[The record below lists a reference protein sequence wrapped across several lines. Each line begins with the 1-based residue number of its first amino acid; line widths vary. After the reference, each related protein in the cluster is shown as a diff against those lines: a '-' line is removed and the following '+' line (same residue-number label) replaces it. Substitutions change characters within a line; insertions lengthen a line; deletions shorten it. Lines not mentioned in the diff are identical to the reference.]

1 MELLKRLGI
10 VLRRRWPI
18 VLVFLA
24 IAAVGVSVY
33 EGTARRQ
40 YTASMELFLR
50 APDVKTS
57 AGAYQGDLF
66 SRQRAQ
72 TYANMFKSDE
82 LAQLVIDKL
91 GLKVTPNQL
100 AAQVSAKTVK
110 DTVLMVVSATDPDP
124 QRAANIANGY
134 GAVLNGFVAKLENV
148 ATNPDIPPLV
158 QIVGNANAAS
168 ARPTGYPLWLVAGAG
183 FGAAAL
189 LSVVGVWFV
198 ERFDTKLRSRRQ
210 IVDIAGADVIGKFP
224 KTSALGGD
232 GDVAAAFK
240 ESEPFAQAALRASI
254 NIESLLDR
262 LPAQSGPAVVS
273 LVAVHDGDGT
283 TTLARS
289 LVRAF
294 GDRGRKVCLVALD
307 STSAETALVTVG
319 TGDSAPSV
327 VATTATLTV
336 GGVRRALDAM
346 RGEGDIVLVDSVAFE
361 SSVDAQ
367 LTVAA
372 ADAALVV
379 VSPLTTTTAALTEL
393 TAGIEVL
400 EKPVL
405 GVIINGVTESNT
417 VDGYYL

>member
-1 MELLKRLGI
+1 MLLDARSRAEAQAQLSAALAHQRQQCLQRGRFRGGQCTGQIRAVDPDPDGADQSGGAAGGPQTGLDQVGGGGLARRSGDPDDRQRLRGPPVHLRGHRAEHAARI
-10 VLRRRWPI
+10 GVNQHRHCPGGAEQFGAGGVGQNRDGAPLDRIGGEGRAVRRRARQGGEEVAGP
-18 VLVFLA
+18 
-24 IAAVGVSVY
+24 GV
-33 EGTARRQ
+33 
-40 YTASMELFLR
+40 
-50 APDVKTS
+50 
-57 AGAYQGDLF
+57 
-66 SRQRAQ
+66 
-72 TYANMFKSDE
+72 
-82 LAQLVIDKL
+82 
-91 GLKVTPNQL
+91 L
-100 AAQVSAKTVK
+100 AAQGDA
-110 DTVLMVVSATDPDP
+110 
-124 QRAANIANGY
+124 
-134 GAVLNGFVAKLENV
+134 
-148 ATNPDIPPLV
+148 
-158 QIVGNANAAS
+158 
-168 ARPTGYPLWLVAGAG
+168 
-183 FGAAAL
+183 
-189 LSVVGVWFV
+189 
-198 ERFDTKLRSRRQ
+198 
-210 IVDIAGADVIGKFP
+210 
-224 KTSALGGD
+224 GD